1 MEQRYVLASQLVFQ
15 PSGPRIREALSY
27 DLPLLWPLE
36 YARTI
41 GLFKYAPREDRLRF
55 LTRVGVRF
63 VVMATPPFAG
73 AKPLARLVGVEQMQ
87 LYDFNPGARRAYIV
101 PDALMGPDIIWQIQ
115 GLFQPRFDPS
125 SGVQAVVAGPGWAI
139 DPRWHAVVDAHASPP
154 YRRASVGAVRLSS
167 MWRRNRTDVP
177 DPSRSGVERMASL
190 SERWTQ
196 QPSASGST
204 AAAGSPTA
212 AR

>member
-1 MEQRYVLASQLVFQ
+1 MSRHDRRV
-15 PSGPRIREALSY
+15 G
-27 DLPLLWPLE
+27 
-36 YARTI
+36 
-41 GLFKYAPREDRLRF
+41 RLRVAI
-55 LTRVGVRF
+55 TGRVE
-63 VVMATPPFAG
+63 AH
-73 AKPLARLVGVEQMQ
+73 LVGALFEPSLKPGIGSPDDSDAAQLGRPEQE
-87 LYDFNPGARRAYIV
+87 PPI
-101 PDALMGPDIIWQIQ
+101 
-115 GLFQPRFDPS
+115 DPS